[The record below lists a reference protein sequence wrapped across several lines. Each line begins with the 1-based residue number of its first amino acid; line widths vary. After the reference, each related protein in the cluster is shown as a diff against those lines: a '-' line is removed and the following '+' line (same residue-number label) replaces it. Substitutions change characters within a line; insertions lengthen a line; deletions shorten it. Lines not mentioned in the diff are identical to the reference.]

1 MNIDIC
7 RDLYVIFTLLGC
19 KLRRLGCIIIL
30 CICSLLIY
38 LFKWYTIASIIMLI
52 SVILVLLGSVLDLI
66 ACYFSYK
73 IEKLKG

>member
-1 MNIDIC
+1 MSIDTC

-38 LFKWYTIASIIMLI
+38 LFKWYMMASIVMIM
-52 SVILVLLGSVLDLI
+52 SVILILLGSVLDLI
-66 ACYFSYK
+66 VCYFAH
-73 IEKLKG
+73 KLENLKE